1 MLLKLVLFNIIESF
15 QFLLAI
21 LIYTLYIPE
30 KDQNAY
36 KQPNPHGYILISLH
50 PSITI
55 DTTM

>member
-1 MLLKLVLFNIIESF
+1 MLLKLVLFNTIESF

-21 LIYTLYIPE
+21 LIYTLCIPE